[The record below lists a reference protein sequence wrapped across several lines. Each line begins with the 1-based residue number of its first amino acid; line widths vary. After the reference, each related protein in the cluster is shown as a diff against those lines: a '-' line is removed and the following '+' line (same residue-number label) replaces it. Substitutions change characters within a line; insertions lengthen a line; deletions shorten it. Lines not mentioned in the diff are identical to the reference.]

1 MVTSRQ
7 IKEHLEFLYN
17 TGSLHPKVV
26 EECIEY
32 WENKLVEITEKEQ

>member
-7 IKEHLEFLYN
+7 IKEHLKFLYS
-17 TGSLHPKVV
+17 TGSLHPEVV

-32 WENKLVEITEKEQ
+32 WENKLIKITEKEQ

>member
-17 TGSLHPKVV
+17 TNSLHPKVV

-32 WENKLVEITEKEQ
+32 WENKLIKITEKEQ